1 MDEYVDLLQ
10 YSMGPKGPPSP
21 KIDFASLEHPIF
33 ALRGGDKN
41 IRIYERKTKKSMV
54 RITVKPGAD
63 GCATVHDKDL
73 WIYCMQRLAA
83 AKNIGASI
91 SRTVR
96 FSAYDF
102 LTSTGRGTSG
112 RAYLEMSQM
121 LGRLAGTRI
130 ETNIET
136 AGRKECGFFGL
147 LDSARIVRSED
158 KTAVEVTLPEWL
170 FRALSASEILTI
182 DPGYFSMRSP
192 IDRRVYELGR
202 KHCGAQK
209 KFLMTLRVLHEK
221 SGSRAS
227 LKEFRRA
234 FKDLVEHRE
243 IPGYLIKFEP
253 QKDMATWRPRAPGAG

>member
-1 MDEYVDLLQ
+1 MDEYVHLIQ
-10 YSMGPKGPPSP
+10 YSISPKGPHSL

-73 WIYCMQRLAA
+73 WIYCMQHLAA

-112 RAYLEMSQM
+112 RAYLEMNQM

-130 ETNIET
+130 DTNIET
-136 AGRKECGFFGL
+136 AGRRECGFFGL
-147 LDSARIVRSED
+147 LDSARTVERGNT
-158 KTAVEVTLPEWL
+158 TAVEVTLPEWL
-170 FRALSASEILTI
+170 FRAVNAYEILTI
-182 DPGYFSMRSP
+182 DPSYFSMRSP
-192 IDRRVYELGR
+192 IDRRIYELGR

-209 KFLMTLRVLHEK
+209 KFPMTLRVVHEK
-221 SGSRAS
+221 SGSRGS

-234 FKDLVEHRE
+234 FKDLVANRE
-243 IPGYLIKFEP
+243 IPGYLISHD
-253 QKDMATWRPRAPGAG
+253 QTKDMAIWRPR